1 MALRLAQI
9 TDLHLRWHQPGG
21 SPSFKRRSRL
31 MPELL
36 AEAIEQIKT
45 LDVDLLA
52 LTGDVLDVPDYVV
65 ANDEWIAH
73 DRAQWLAE
81 AEQDY
86 RLIRELLDA
95 SGLLYRVLPGNH
107 DNQGAMAR
115 VFGHQS
121 RIVEVGGHR
130 VVCFWDREGEY
141 HVPRRLGAERI
152 MAEEQLALPGPQV
165 HLQHYLLA
173 PDLPDAGWP
182 YNYLE
187 AAHMRRT
194 VVESGRVR
202 FCLAGHYHDGTELE
216 RHGDTWF
223 GVGPAFGVRPYPY
236 RVYTIDDNGVTQET
250 FRLREAA
257 YEAGRPAVFLDRDGV
272 LTVAPS
278 YRSGPED
285 LELVPGAGAA
295 LRRLADA
302 GYVLVAVSSQSAI
315 GYGYVTN
322 YCVNAVFDELARGLW
337 RDGVALSAARY
348 TAVAGDH
355 AVHPQWAGHHRAKP
369 APDLLLETAA
379 ELDLDLSRSWMIGD
393 NLGDL
398 QAGLNAG
405 VQPLLVLTG
414 HGQQSRPSLASHP
427 ALASAP
433 VADDISAAA
442 EHILRQA
449 LPVSS

>member
-9 TDLHLRWHQPGG
+9 TDLHLRWHQPGS

-36 AEAIEQIKT
+36 AEAIQQIKD
-45 LDVDLLA
+45 LNVDLLA

-65 ANDEWIAH
+65 ARDEWIAH
-73 DRAQWLAE
+73 DREQWLAE

-86 RLIRELLDA
+86 RLVRDLLDS
-95 SGLLYRVLPGNH
+95 SGLRYRVLPGNH
-107 DNQGAMAR
+107 DNQPAMAR
-115 VFGHQS
+115 VFGHLPRTFDLS
-121 RIVEVGGHR
+121 GHR
-130 VVCFWDREGEY
+130 VVCFWDREGEH
-141 HVPRRLGAERI
+141 HVPRRLGAERLL
-152 MAEEQLALPGPQV
+152 MEQELREPGPQV
-165 HLQHYLLA
+165 HLQHYLVA

-187 AAHMRRT
+187 SDHLRRAL
-194 VVESGRVR
+194 VESGRVR
-202 FCLAGHYHDGTELE
+202 FALAGHYHDGTQLE

-223 GVGPAFGVRPYPY
+223 GVGPAFSVRPYPY
-236 RVYTIDDNGVTQET
+236 RLYTIDEHGVAQET
-250 FRLREAA
+250 ISLRDRA

-272 LTVAPS
+272 LNTAPS

-285 LELVPGAGAA
+285 LELVPGVGAA
-295 LRRLADA
+295 LRALADA

-322 YCVNAVFDELARGLW
+322 HTVNAVFDQLARGLW

-348 TAVAGDH
+348 TACAGDH

-379 ELDLDLSRSWMIGD
+379 ELELDLSRSWMVGD
-393 NLGDL
+393 NLSDL
-398 QAGLNAG
+398 QAGRNAG
-405 VQPLLVLTG
+405 VRPLLVLTG
-414 HGQQSRPSLASHP
+414 HGRHTQEQLGDHP
-427 ALASAP
+427 DLGLVP
-433 VADDISAAA
+433 VVPDIAAA
-442 EHILRQA
+442 ARYIASEIR
-449 LPVSS
+449 